1 MVVVGFAIVIITSRH
16 ALLRRCASRSWL
28 VFASKH
34 RHGSSRIGR
43 CVYRGGQSLR
53 QSWGRY
59 CASLVGW
66 IICLTV
72 QDCLGEAS
80 KTILC
85 RPNMRLVPCLIT
97 LTLSRFLSVAL
108 SGARFRCCPTRASN
122 SSGPRRIRKHRTGCR
137 RWIEQFA
144 TAQMMWVSEM
154 LGTLTGFSGFCMIL
168 WILWENDDSPILGVS
183 QLPLNLQTKPVDW

>member
-34 RHGSSRIGR
+34 RHGSLRIGR

-66 IICLTV
+66 ILCLTV

-97 LTLSRFLSVAL
+97 LTLSRCVFSIGCPK

-122 SSGPRRIRKHRTGCR
+122 SSGPRRIRKHRTVR
-137 RWIEQFA
+137 HSS
-144 TAQMMWVSEM
+144 AQMMWVSEM
-154 LGTLTGFSGFCMIL
+154 LGTLTGFSGFCGFCGKMMIRRF
-168 WILWENDDSPILGVS
+168 WG
-183 QLPLNLQTKPVDW
+183 LPSYPLDI

>member
-59 CASLVGW
+59 CASLVEW

-72 QDCLGEAS
+72 QNCLGEACLDLHFVS
-80 KTILC
+80 
-85 RPNMRLVPCLIT
+85 PVPYAPCSMFDNVNFFRRST
-97 LTLSRFLSVAL
+97 CFLSVAL
-108 SGARFRCCPTRASN
+108 SGARKKMLSFALRTHRVRTVRH
-122 SSGPRRIRKHRTGCR
+122 SS
-137 RWIEQFA
+137 
-144 TAQMMWVSEM
+144 AQKKC
-154 LGTLTGFSGFCMIL
+154 GYPKC
-168 WILWENDDSPILGVS
+168 
-183 QLPLNLQTKPVDW
+183 